1 MRTMKDSRIEWIG
14 QIPTDWKIVRI
25 KYAIEQSAD
34 GIKIGPFGSALSN
47 KTISDGKYNVYSQA
61 NLISCDFSK
70 TKNTIAEETYESL
83 MAYRVVPGDI
93 CVSMMGTIGKC
104 KKVPQKIGAGIM
116 DSHLIK
122 IRLSDNILPE
132 YFEYVYDKDLGGIC
146 FQQMMYL
153 KKGTIMDGLNT
164 SIVKQLVLPLA
175 DINTQRRI
183 VDYLDRKC
191 SQIDAIVTRQQEVIE
206 KLKAY
211 KLSII
216 TEAVTKGLNPNV
228 PMKDS
233 GVEWIGAIPE
243 HWKMVRLK
251 FLLSHIIDCPHE
263 TPIYS
268 ADGDYLV
275 IRTADQDLGKLRAAE
290 DMYRLDEGEYQN
302 RIRRMPLEKDDIVY
316 GREGERWGLACFVP
330 ESNKYCLGQRMLQF
344 RCKKESFLPRFAMWA
359 LNSRFVYL
367 QGAVDTIG
375 STSPHVNISTVRNFL
390 IPVPDIDEQQEIAEH
405 IDKKMLQLDKE
416 VEHRELLICKLN
428 EYKKSLIYEFVTGKR
443 CN

>member
-1 MRTMKDSRIEWIG
+1 MREMKDSGIEWIG
-14 QIPTDWKIVRI
+14 EIPADW
-25 KYAIEQSAD
+25 E
-34 GIKIGPFGSALSN
+34 LS
-47 KTISDGKYNVYSQA
+47 
-61 NLISCDFSK
+61 
-70 TKNTIAEETYESL
+70 
-83 MAYRVVPGDI
+83 
-93 CVSMMGTIGKC
+93 
-104 KKVPQKIGAGIM
+104 KIGAVYEERNEKVSDVDFQPLSVTKQGVVPQLETAAKTNDGENRKLIRKNDFVINSRSDRRGSCGI
-116 DSHLIK
+116 S
-122 IRLSDNILPE
+122 E
-132 YFEYVYDKDLGGIC
+132 Y
-146 FQQMMYL
+146 
-153 KKGTIMDGLNT
+153 DGSCSL
-164 SIVKQLVLPLA
+164 
-175 DINTQRRI
+175 INTVLKPRRNMCNAYYSFVFRSERFADEFYRWGNGI
-183 VDYLDRKC
+183 VDDLWSTKWSNMKRIYIPAPSLQEQHRIADYLDRKC
-191 SQIDAIVTRQQEVIE
+191 SQIDAIIARQQEVIE

-211 KLSII
+211 KLSVI
-216 TEAVTKGLNPNV
+216 TEAVTKGLNPDV

-233 GVEWIGAIPE
+233 GVEWIGEIPE

-275 IRTADQDLGKLRAAE
+275 IRTADQDLGKLRTDE

-316 GREGERWGLACFVP
+316 GREGERWGLACLVP

-344 RCKKESFLPRFAMWA
+344 RCKRELFLPRFAMWA
-359 LNSRFVYL
+359 LNSKFVYL

-428 EYKKSLIYEFVTGKR
+428 EYKKSLIYEVVTGKR

>member
-1 MRTMKDSRIEWIG
+1 MRAMKDSGIEWIG
-14 QIPTDWKIVRI
+14 EIPDEWNFVQTKRFFKNTKKIVGTEVDKYDRLALTLNGVI
-25 KYAIEQSAD
+25 KRSKDDSEGLQPEKFEGYQILRKNELVFKLIDLENVKTSRVGLSPYTGLVSPAYIVLSNDLED
-34 GIKIGPFGSALSN
+34 NRFFYYWFMFMYYNEVFNHLGGEGVRSALNAKDVLSLPVPD
-47 KTISDGKYNVYSQA
+47 IESDKQ
-61 NLISCDFSK
+61 CR
-70 TKNTIAEETYESL
+70 IA
-83 MAYRVVPGDI
+83 
-93 CVSMMGTIGKC
+93 
-104 KKVPQKIGAGIM
+104 
-116 DSHLIK
+116 
-122 IRLSDNILPE
+122 
-132 YFEYVYDKDLGGIC
+132 
-146 FQQMMYL
+146 
-153 KKGTIMDGLNT
+153 
-164 SIVKQLVLPLA
+164 
-175 DINTQRRI
+175 
-183 VDYLDRKC
+183 DYLDRKC
-191 SQIDAIVTRQQEVIE
+191 SQIDAIIARQQEVIE

>member
-1 MRTMKDSRIEWIG
+1 MREMKDSGIEWIG
-14 QIPTDWKIVRI
+14 EIPADW
-25 KYAIEQSAD
+25 E
-34 GIKIGPFGSALSN
+34 LS
-47 KTISDGKYNVYSQA
+47 
-61 NLISCDFSK
+61 
-70 TKNTIAEETYESL
+70 
-83 MAYRVVPGDI
+83 
-93 CVSMMGTIGKC
+93 
-104 KKVPQKIGAGIM
+104 KIGAVYEERNEKVSDVDFQPLSITKQGVVPQLETAAKTNDGENRKLIRKNDFVINSRSDRRGSCGI
-116 DSHLIK
+116 S
-122 IRLSDNILPE
+122 E
-132 YFEYVYDKDLGGIC
+132 Y
-146 FQQMMYL
+146 
-153 KKGTIMDGLNT
+153 DGSCSL
-164 SIVKQLVLPLA
+164 
-175 DINTQRRI
+175 INTVLKPRRNMCNAYFSFVFRSERFADEFYRWGNGIVDDLWSTKWSNMKRIYIPAPSLQEQRCI
-183 VDYLDRKC
+183 ADYLDRKC
-191 SQIDAIVTRQQEVIE
+191 SQIDAIIARQQEVIE

-211 KLSII
+211 KLSVI
-216 TEAVTKGLNPNV
+216 TEAVTKGLNPDV

-233 GVEWIGAIPE
+233 GVEWIGEIPE

-275 IRTADQDLGKLRAAE
+275 IRTADQDLGKLRTDE

-316 GREGERWGLACFVP
+316 GREGERWGLACLVP

-344 RCKKESFLPRFAMWA
+344 RCKRELFLPRFAMWA
-359 LNSRFVYL
+359 LNSKFVYL

-428 EYKKSLIYEFVTGKR
+428 EYKKSLIYEVVTGKR